1 MMNEEPNVVQD
12 LPIFICNTVVDA
24 ESQEE
29 ATGFAMKKR
38 QLYTDLFLYGS
49 CGLMILYLIIDTV
62 RTQSYGKNAVLLA
75 VVLGL
80 LIYMAIARKTLPRKT
95 MERWE
100 ASVRRK
106 YGTNGL
112 HLTTEFYE
120 RSLAQTL
127 MEDEDQLA
135 CTGYSAIFELQET
148 ENLFLLRYGKNLY
161 YFVSKK
167 GFTKGSPEAF
177 RSFIQ
182 EKIGGK

>member
-24 ESQEE
+24 ESQQE

-80 LIYMAIARKTLPRKT
+80 LIYMASARKTLPRKT

-112 HLTTEFYE
+112 HLTTEFYPL
-120 RSLAQTL
+120 SLAQTMHEGDVYL
-127 MEDEDQLA
+127 DE
-135 CTGYSAIFELQET
+135 GYSSVTNMLESEH
-148 ENLFLLRYGKNLY
+148 LFLLRYNKRQY
-161 YFVSKK
+161 FFVSKN
-167 GFTKGSPEAF
+167 GFTKGTPDEF
-177 RSFIQ
+177 RSFM
-182 EKIGGK
+182 EARIGGK